1 MVNGLGKIEGK
12 WAVIIGFDNKV
23 MAGRAGPSYSPISWC
38 YELMRF
44 WYAGQFQHAT
54 PLESTGPTGMELGSR
69 ANATPESFCVRFC
82 EGRTQLEGVAG
93 WVAAAA
99 GYLLVIAG
107 NTTLARATRRKQ
119 SEAFITM
126 KSDARD

>member
-1 MVNGLGKIEGK
+1 MLG
-12 WAVIIGFDNKV
+12 
-23 MAGRAGPSYSPISWC
+23 YSSMLP
-38 YELMRF
+38 
-44 WYAGQFQHAT
+44 
-54 PLESTGPTGMELGSR
+54 PLESTSPTGMELGSR
-69 ANATPESFCVRFC
+69 ANSKPESFCVRFC
-82 EGRTQLEGVAG
+82 EGRSKLEGVAG

>member
-1 MVNGLGKIEGK
+1 MNGLMKEK
-12 WAVIIGFDNKV
+12 KAYWIGGTITAFV
-23 MAGRAGPSYSPISWC
+23 GVALLRLLSP
-38 YELMRF
+38 EL
-44 WYAGQFQHAT
+44 A
-54 PLESTGPTGMELGSR
+54 
-69 ANATPESFCVRFC
+69 
-82 EGRTQLEGVAG
+82 GVAG